1 MPNEEAQANQL
12 FFVRADDVDG
22 NNQDLLVVAPLQADA
37 FEFWRKHYELAEQEM
52 PEWVRPVPGVTPNR
66 EPGPISWDEIE
77 PD

>member
-1 MPNEEAQANQL
+1 MPNEEVQANQL

-22 NNQDLLVVAPLQADA
+22 HNRDLLVVAARQSDTFGL
-37 FEFWRKHYELAEQEM
+37 WRKHYELDASDL

-66 EPGPISWDEIE
+66 APGPIGWEEIE